1 MFHPGPVVAQV
12 EAGNLPAPDT
22 RDVGLALFVET
33 DGHRTGDE
41 RVLRPNRNLQPTWI
55 FFRGRGGLG
64 QFLGN
69 RNPFDP
75 KGVQV
80 YPFVFVVS
88 PGDETD
94 EKSGSFGGFVFGGS
108 ISFARAFA
116 LVDFVP
122 FFSVHGSQ
130 NGKLIVPVAPGK
142 PGLEGGKGGFLVEL
156 QLEPLVFALRMTT
169 WSLRFRRWHGR
180 GHSPIGKR
188 KR

>member
-1 MFHPGPVVAQV
+1 MVAQI
-12 EAGNLPAPDT
+12 ETGNLPTPDT
-22 RDVGLALFVET
+22 RDISLTLFIKR

-41 RVLRPNRNLQPTWI
+41 RVLRPNRNLQATWI
-55 FFRGRGGLG
+55 FSRRRGGLG

-108 ISFARAFA
+108 VSFARAFA

-122 FFSVHGSQ
+122 FFPSMEARTENS
-130 NGKLIVPVAPGK
+130 
-142 PGLEGGKGGFLVEL
+142 
-156 QLEPLVFALRMTT
+156 
-169 WSLRFRRWHGR
+169 
-180 GHSPIGKR
+180 
-188 KR
+188 